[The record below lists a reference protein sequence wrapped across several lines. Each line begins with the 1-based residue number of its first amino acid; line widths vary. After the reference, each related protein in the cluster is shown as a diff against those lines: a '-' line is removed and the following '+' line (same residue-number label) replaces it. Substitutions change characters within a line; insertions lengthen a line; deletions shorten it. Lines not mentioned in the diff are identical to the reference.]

1 MIFNG
6 IYNMIW
12 PISKGYFHIVL
23 LALLLACQPS
33 EDQTADTESQ
43 DKLANNPPAE
53 GFNSE
58 QSDAEAV
65 EIADQ
70 VMIAMGGRSAWDAT
84 RYVAWDFFGARKLIW
99 DKHNGDVRID
109 FPDSTIYLVNVN
121 DGSGKVHKHG
131 VEITHPDSLAK
142 ELDRGKRIWINDSYW
157 LVMPFKLKDSGVTLK
172 YIGSDTTQAGNPS
185 RVLELTFN
193 EVGVTPQNKYLVY
206 IDSITHLVN
215 QWAFYRK
222 ADQDSA
228 NFILPWSGYEKHGEI
243 LLSSSRGERSLSE
256 VMVLDSLPTEVFTL
270 FKKVDLSQYQ

>member
-1 MIFNG
+1 MT
-6 IYNMIW
+6 W
-12 PISKGYFHIVL
+12 PISKVFFPIILLVL
-23 LALLLACQPS
+23 LCACQLS
-33 EDQTADTESQ
+33 EHQTADTESE
-43 DKLANNPPAE
+43 DKLANNPPAD
-53 GFNSE
+53 GFNSA

-84 RYVAWDFFGARKLIW
+84 RYLAWDFFGARKLIW

-109 FPDSTIYLVNVN
+109 FPDSSVYLVNVN
-121 DGSGKVHKHG
+121 DGSGKVHKQG
-131 VEITHPDSLAK
+131 AEVTHPDSLAK

-172 YIGSDTTQAGNPS
+172 YIGSDTTQAGYPS
-185 RVLELTFN
+185 RVLELTFS
-193 EVGVTPQNKYLVY
+193 EVGVTPENMYRVY
-206 IDSITHLVN
+206 VDSITHLVN
-215 QWAFYRK
+215 QWAFYRT

-256 VMVLDSLPTEVFTL
+256 VMVLDSLPKEVFTL